1 MSTEDEVKELPL
13 HKACRGGHGEI
24 IEYILEKDLSKVSK
38 KNKRNELS
46 IHLLCSKEDIDE
58 GVVDSPE
65 YVESIWNYC
74 APYPDNR

>member
-1 MSTEDEVKELPL
+1 M
-13 HKACRGGHGEI
+13 
-24 IEYILEKDLSKVSK
+24 SKVSK